1 MRQIMDVRD
10 YSQKVDQARDRYRE
24 AQEDLRASYE
34 KNLDDMK
41 ETFDTRSEKQARNF
55 NEHKL
60 KLEEQNLV
68 NNDLYSQKT
77 KEAITKKQNEFK
89 ERLKDNT
96 VKFEQER
103 NNTKLDFKDKL
114 SNLSESYKKST
125 EENNRFND
133 QTKKI
138 MGERYKAAN
147 ERYKNEFNEQISNLE
162 EKSKRLDTQG
172 KDKDREERVAL
183 AKDYGDKL
191 ENVRLSNNEQKFKE
205 VSRLRGDIENL
216 RTTFDRE
223 RDMQTDRQEERI
235 AEMLKNKTKE
245 SEDAHHNFSN
255 LQDDIRQKNI
265 ATQEREALKHKQE
278 SKQLEEKFNEDLR
291 NIQRVHT
298 QKVKG
303 GTQAD
308 TLSDELRQT
317 KTSYENRLDTSRKE
331 LAHTRLANSEKE
343 NLIDKNY
350 REKLKDMKADH
361 VEKLEKKEQVA
372 TDTLKKTVYELR
384 DKNNS
389 IVDRYK
395 GEIAST
401 RTQADSKFAAL
412 DEKNSAR
419 FKEQRVEFGKV
430 VNTMNEKNMNTISSL
445 KEDYSKDKSESIE
458 RSKKEFNDEKVSLKT
473 EFNRQMGVK
482 ESLYENRLM
491 EMEKKTNKIIENYE
505 NRISQIVRKADKEV
519 EKIKLTE
526 EERKVKEAQAQKI
539 ASDRMDK
546 AHRTE
551 LLQLRDKYENMV
563 ARDRMQNEKLVNNI
577 VQKYEDQLERER
589 TESQK
594 VMSIRLSEAQA
605 QLERFYNSS
614 EIEKENIR
622 AQSDARIENMKLAM
636 MAQERSKKA

>member
-1 MRQIMDVRD
+1 MDVRD

-68 NNDLYSQKT
+68 NNELYSQKT

-103 NNTKLDFKDKL
+103 NNAKLDFKDKL

-162 EKSKRLDTQG
+162 EKSKRLDNEG
-172 KDKDREERVAL
+172 RDKDREERVSL
-183 AKDYGDKL
+183 AKDYSDKL

-223 RDMQTDRQEERI
+223 RAMQTDRQEERV

-245 SEDAHHNFSN
+245 SDDVHHNFSN
-255 LQDDIRQKNI
+255 LQDDIRQKNL

-317 KTSYENRLDTSRKE
+317 KTSYENRLDTARKE
-331 LAHTRLANSEKE
+331 LANTHQANTAKE

-361 VEKLEKKEQVA
+361 VDKLEKKEQAA

-401 RTQADSKFAAL
+401 RAEADSKFSAA

-419 FKEQRVEFGKV
+419 FKEQRIEFGKV

-458 RSKKEFNDEKVSLKT
+458 RSKKEFNDEKVSLKS

-505 NRISQIVRKADKEV
+505 NRIAQIARKADKEV

-526 EERKVKEAQAQKI
+526 EERKTKEAQAQKI
-539 ASDRMDK
+539 ASDRMEK

-551 LLQLRDKYENMV
+551 LLQLRDKYETMV
-563 ARDRMQNEKLVNNI
+563 ARDRMQSEKLVNNI

-594 VMSIRLSEAQA
+594 VMSVRLSEAQA

-622 AQSDARIENMKLAM
+622 AQSEARIENMKLAM
-636 MAQERSKKA
+636 SAQERSKKA